1 MYNKQM
7 PTIDILTR
15 LVIVIVIIGLIYFS
29 VKRERFATACGVNN
43 NETGCRIEPPC
54 HCGKLPSYC
63 DCKAR
68 IDRPERPKLGCHGCD
83 RTPNGDFI
91 TREMCQNKTRKSCCS
106 LPDMYNGNNVDPFSF
121 GFEYT
126 TGPNPRMITK
136 F

>member
-7 PTIDILTR
+7 STVDILTR
-15 LVIVIVIIGLIYFS
+15 LVIVVIIVGLIYFS
-29 VKRERFATACGVNN
+29 VRRERFATSCGMNN

-68 IDRPERPKLGCHGCD
+68 PDKPKLGCHSCNK
-83 RTPNGDFI
+83 TPNGNFI
-91 TREMCQNKTRKSCCS
+91 TREMCQNKTRKSCCQ
-106 LPDMYNGNNVDPFSF
+106 LPTMYDNSNINPFDW
-121 GFEYT
+121 GFNFEV
-126 TGPNPRMITK
+126 GPNPRMITK